1 MQRGIVKILIAAI
14 VGLLVTLIGVDDL
27 ARAARAASP
36 DWVIFARDG
45 ASTTFAVDRASVQLV
60 STPSGKMG
68 RIANLRTHIVGPD
81 GKSHWPDLLYQYKTD
96 CQRMFWANSPGL
108 PTVWDRLSPDTIG
121 EPAEVT
127 QFLSIVCGKASQ

>member
-1 MQRGIVKILIAAI
+1 VKIFRTAI
-14 VGLLVTLIGVDDL
+14 LGLLVTLIGVNDL
-27 ARAARAASP
+27 ARAAGTASP

-60 STPSGKMG
+60 STPSGKTG

-81 GKSHWPDLLYQYKTD
+81 GKSHWPDNLYQYKTD
-96 CQRMFWANSPGL
+96 CERMFWMNSPGL
-108 PTVWDRLSPDTIG
+108 PTVWDKLSPDDIG

-127 QFLSIVCGKASQ
+127 RFLSIVCGKVSK